1 MLKPLGDRIVVQFE
15 EKEQVVGG
23 FVLAGASQEKTKEA
37 EVLAVGQGV
46 RTLNGDLIAPSVSV
60 GDRVLVEAFAGIE
73 VKEDNRNLHII
84 READILAII
93 Q

>member
-37 EVLAVGQGV
+37 EVFAVGQGV